1 MDIIL
6 YLIQLIQHLYKQN
19 CWLVL
24 FIRKYIPLKQW
35 AYDDSHSPKYQKFKI
50 NTLPK
55 IICHKQDWQWSDLLL
70 TTKPD
75 TTKISNP
82 CSAMANVPSLRTCAV
97 FLVMLL
103 FSISCGMMARKNPR
117 FFVKSSSPALIL
129 APTQDF
135 PRTILSNALIATIP
149 LFIKKTV
156 STLLYINAK
165 TLSVLTI
172 STDLNTSVKIFPLMK
187 GQNISFIT
195 STVNSR

>member
-1 MDIIL
+1 
-6 YLIQLIQHLYKQN
+6 
-19 CWLVL
+19 
-24 FIRKYIPLKQW
+24 
-35 AYDDSHSPKYQKFKI
+35 
-50 NTLPK
+50 
-55 IICHKQDWQWSDLLL
+55 
-70 TTKPD
+70 
-75 TTKISNP
+75 
-82 CSAMANVPSLRTCAV
+82 MANVPFLRTCAV

-117 FFVKSSSPALIL
+117 FFVKSSSSALIL

-135 PRTILSNALIATIP
+135 PRTILSNALIVAIP

-156 STLLYINAK
+156 STLLYINEK

-187 GQNISFIT
+187 SQNISFIT

>member
-1 MDIIL
+1 MTHT
-6 YLIQLIQHLYKQN
+6 HLNIKSSKQTH
-19 CWLVL
+19 
-24 FIRKYIPLKQW
+24 FLKSS
-35 AYDDSHSPKYQKFKI
+35 AI
-50 NTLPK
+50 NRTGSGLTYF
-55 IICHKQDWQWSDLLL
+55 L

-103 FSISCGMMARKNPR
+103 FSISCRMMARKNPR
-117 FFVKSSSPALIL
+117 FFVKSASPALIL

-135 PRTILSNALIATIP
+135 PRTILSNALIAAIP

-172 STDLNTSVKIFPLMK
+172 STDLNTSVKIFPLIK
-187 GQNISFIT
+187 SQNISFIT
-195 STVNSR
+195 STVNSRQISFA